1 MYAPPLAS
9 YAVPVTSD
17 DARPPYDPPRPWISS
32 YAPGV
37 PADLDPVS
45 GSLLDIVAASAR
57 DYPDATAL
65 QFFGR
70 ETSYRELQESIERA
84 AAGLRALGVGHG
96 DTVAIV
102 LPNCPQHI
110 VAFYAILR
118 VGAVV
123 VEHNPLYTPRELR
136 KQFEDHG
143 AKTAIVWSKVAETVQ
158 QFPADVAV
166 PTVISVDITR
176 AMPTKLRWALRLPIA
191 KARESRSALTTR
203 VSGTV
208 AWEQLLAAQPIA
220 ASHPRPGTDD
230 LAIIQYTSGTTGT
243 PKGAMLTHRNLLAN
257 ARQAQAWVPS
267 IQRGKGCVVY
277 AVLPMFHA
285 YGLTLCLTFAMSM
298 GARLVLFPRFE
309 PEMVLAVT
317 KKHPA
322 TFLPLVPPIA
332 DRLLRAAREAGV
344 SLSGTEVAIS
354 GAMALPH
361 DLVVPF
367 EQATGGYLVEG
378 YGLSE
383 CSPVLMANP
392 VADNRVPGTVGLP
405 LPGTECRVVDP
416 DDLSLDVP
424 AGERGELLVR
434 GPQVFSGYY
443 GKPEETE
450 SVFVDGWFRTGDI
463 VSIDAQGFVRIV
475 DRIKELIITGGFN
488 VAPTEVEN
496 ALRQHPQ
503 VEDAAVVGLPSEH
516 SGEEVVATVVLA
528 DGAGAADIDG
538 IRDFARST
546 LTPYKVPRRI
556 YVVDELPKSLI
567 GKVLR
572 RQVRDSLVQLNQ
584 PASD

>member
-1 MYAPPLAS
+1 MSS
-9 YAVPVTSD
+9 YQ
-17 DARPPYDPPRPWISS
+17 PPRPWIAS
-32 YAPGV
+32 YADGV
-37 PADLDPVS
+37 PDDLAPVS
-45 GSLLDIVAASAR
+45 GSLIDIVAASAR
-57 DYPDATAL
+57 DYPDAPAL

-70 ETSYRELQESIERA
+70 ETTYSQLQDAIERA
-84 AAGLRALGVGHG
+84 AAGLRDLGVRPG
-96 DTVAIV
+96 DPVAIV

-110 VAFYAILR
+110 VAFYAVLR
-118 VGAVV
+118 LGAVV

-143 AKTAIVWSKVAETVQ
+143 AKHAIVWNKVVSTVQ
-158 QFPADVAV
+158 EFPADLAV
-166 PTVISVDITR
+166 TNLISVDVTR
-176 AMPTKLRWALRLPIA
+176 AMPLLTRAALRLPVA
-191 KARESRSALTTR
+191 KARESRAALTER
-203 VSGTV
+203 VRGTV
-208 AWEQLLAAQPIA
+208 TWDSLVQSPPISA
-220 ASHPRPGTDD
+220 THPKPATAD

-243 PKGAMLTHRNLLAN
+243 PKGAALTHGNLLAN
-257 ARQAQAWVPS
+257 AAQSQAWVPS

-298 GARLVLFPRFE
+298 GARLVLFPKFD
-309 PEMVLAVT
+309 PDLVLDVM

-332 DRLLRAAREAGV
+332 DRLLTAANAKGV
-344 SLSGTEVAIS
+344 SLDGIEVAIS

-361 DLVVPF
+361 ELVVPF
-367 EQATGGYLVEG
+367 EAATHGFLVEG

-416 DDLSLDVP
+416 ENPSEDVEP
-424 AGERGELLVR
+424 GTAGELLVR

-450 SVFVDGWFRTGDI
+450 AVFVDGWFRTGDI
-463 VSIDAQGFVRIV
+463 VTVDDAGFIRIV

-503 VEDAAVVGLPSEH
+503 VADAAVVGLPSEH
-516 SGEEVVATVVLA
+516 SGEEVVAAIVV
-528 DGAGAADIDG
+528 DAGTDVDVEA
-538 IRDFARST
+538 IREYARSI

-556 YVVDELPKSLI
+556 FVVDELPKSLI

-572 RQVRDSLVQLNQ
+572 RQVKEKLLALTSG
-584 PASD
+584 S

>member
-1 MYAPPLAS
+1 M
-9 YAVPVTSD
+9 TT
-17 DARPPYDPPRPWISS
+17 YDPPRPWIAS
-32 YAPGV
+32 YAEGV
-37 PADLDPVS
+37 PEDLAPVT
-45 GSLLDIVAASAR
+45 GSLVDIVDASAR
-57 DYPDATAL
+57 DYPDAAAL
-65 QFFGR
+65 EFFGR
-70 ETSYRELQESIERA
+70 ETSYRSLHEQIERA
-84 AAGLRALGVGHG
+84 AAGLRDLGVKAG
-96 DTVAIV
+96 DPVAIV

-118 VGAVV
+118 LGAVV

-143 AKTAIVWSKVAETVQ
+143 AKHAIVWTKVVKTVQ
-158 QFPADVAV
+158 EFPADVAV
-166 PTVISVDITR
+166 SNLISVDVVK
-176 AMPTKLRWALRLPIA
+176 AMPLRMRVALTLPIA
-191 KARESRSALTTR
+191 KAREARGALAER

-208 AWEQLLAAQPIA
+208 PWGQVVGASPLP

-230 LAIIQYTSGTTGT
+230 LALIQYTSGTTGA
-243 PKGAMLTHRNLLAN
+243 PKGAALTHRNLLSN
-257 ARQAQAWVPS
+257 AAQAQAWVPS
-267 IQRGKGCVVY
+267 IVRGDGCVVY

-298 GARLVLFPRFE
+298 GARLVLFPRFD
-309 PEMVLAVT
+309 PDMVLEVT

-332 DRLLRAAREAGV
+332 DRLLAAAREKGV
-344 SLSGTEVAIS
+344 SLAGTQVAIS

-361 DLVVPF
+361 ELVVPF
-367 EQATGGYLVEG
+367 EEASGGHLVEG

-392 VADNRVPGTVGLP
+392 VAENRVPGTVGLP

-416 DDLSLDVP
+416 DDPTADVP
-424 AGERGELLVR
+424 AGERGELVVR

-450 SVFVDGWFRTGDI
+450 AVFADGWFRTGDI
-463 VSIDAQGFVRIV
+463 VTIDDAGFVRIV

-503 VEDAAVVGLPSEH
+503 IEDAAVVGLPSDH
-516 SGEEVVATVVLA
+516 SGEEVVAAVV
-528 DGAGAADIDG
+528 AAPGQEVDVDAV
-538 IRDFARST
+538 REFARGI
-546 LTPYKVPRRI
+546 LTPYKVPRRVF
-556 YVVDELPKSLI
+556 VVDELPKSLI

-572 RQVRDSLVQLNQ
+572 RQVRERLLALN
-584 PASD
+584 SGS

>member
-1 MYAPPLAS
+1 M
-9 YAVPVTSD
+9 TTT
-17 DARPPYDPPRPWISS
+17 YDPPRPWIAS
-32 YAPGV
+32 YAAGV
-37 PADLDPVS
+37 PSDLAEVT
-45 GSLLDIVAASAR
+45 GSLIDIVDASVR
-57 DYPDATAL
+57 DYPDAPAL
-65 QFFGR
+65 EFFGR
-70 ETSYRELQESIERA
+70 TTSYRDMQEAIDRA
-84 AAGLRALGVGHG
+84 AAGLRDRGVRAG
-96 DTVAIV
+96 DPVAIV

-110 VAFYAILR
+110 IAFYAVLR
-118 VGAVV
+118 LGAVV

-143 AKTAIVWSKVAETVQ
+143 ATHAIVWSKVVETVQ
-158 QFPADVAV
+158 EFPDDLAV
-166 PTVISVDITR
+166 RNLISVDVTR
-176 AMPTKLRWALRLPIA
+176 AMPFATRVALRLPIA
-191 KARESRSALTTR
+191 KARESRAALTTAVR
-203 VSGTV
+203 DATS
-208 AWEQLLAAQPIA
+208 WETLLASEPLP
-220 ASHPRPGTDD
+220 ASHPRPQTDD

-243 PKGAMLTHRNLLAN
+243 PKGASLTHRNLLAN
-257 ARQAQAWVPS
+257 AAQAQAWVPS
-267 IQRGKGCVVY
+267 ITRGNGCVVY

-298 GARLVLFPRFE
+298 GARLVLFPKFD
-309 PEMVLAVT
+309 PDLVLAVM

-332 DRLLRAAREAGV
+332 DRLLAAAKEKGV
-344 SLSGTEVAIS
+344 SLAGTEVAIS

-361 DLVVPF
+361 ELVVPF
-367 EQATGGYLVEG
+367 EKASGGFLVEG

-416 DDLSLDVP
+416 ENPAVDVEP
-424 AGERGELLVR
+424 GSAGELIVR

-450 SVFVDGWFRTGDI
+450 AVFVDGWYRTGDI
-463 VSIDAQGFVRIV
+463 VTIDDAGFVRIV

-503 VEDAAVVGLPSEH
+503 VIDAAVVGLPSEH
-516 SGEEVVATVVLA
+516 SGEEVVAAIVVES
-528 DGAGAADIDG
+528 GADIDVEA
-538 IRDFARST
+538 IREFARGI
-546 LTPYKVPRRI
+546 LTPYKVPRRLF
-556 YVVDELPKSLI
+556 VVDELPKSLI

-572 RQVRDSLVQLNQ
+572 RQVRERLLALTTGS
-584 PASD
+584 

>member
-1 MYAPPLAS
+1 
-9 YAVPVTSD
+9 VTT
-17 DARPPYDPPRPWISS
+17 YDPPRPWIAS
-32 YAPGV
+32 YAEGV
-37 PADLDPVS
+37 PQDLEPVS
-45 GSLLDIVAASAR
+45 GSLVDIVEESAK
-57 DYPDATAL
+57 DYPDAAAL

-70 ETSYRELQESIERA
+70 ETSYRSLHEQIERA
-84 AAGLRALGVGHG
+84 AAGLRALGVRAG
-96 DTVAIV
+96 DPVAIV

-118 VGAVV
+118 LGAVV
-123 VEHNPLYTPRELR
+123 IEHNPLYTPRELR

-143 AKTAIVWSKVAETVQ
+143 AKHAIVWSKVVKTVQ
-158 QFPADVAV
+158 EFPADLAV
-166 PTVISVDITR
+166 TSVISVDITR
-176 AMPTKLRWALRLPIA
+176 AMPFTTRLALRLPLS
-191 KARESRSALTTR
+191 KAREARSALTDR
-203 VSGTV
+203 VSGAI
-208 AWEQLLAAQPIA
+208 AWEDVVGSEPLPAT
-220 ASHPRPGTDD
+220 HPKPATDD
-230 LAIIQYTSGTTGT
+230 LALIQYTSGTTGS
-243 PKGAMLTHRNLLAN
+243 PKGASLTHRNLLSN
-257 ARQAQAWVPS
+257 AAQSRAWVPS
-267 IQRGKGCVVY
+267 IVRGEGCVVY

-298 GARLVLFPRFE
+298 GARLVLFPRFD
-309 PEMVLAVT
+309 PDMVLEVT

-332 DRLLRAAREAGV
+332 DRLLKAAREKGV
-344 SLSGTEVAIS
+344 SLQGTQVAIS

-361 DLVVPF
+361 ELVVPF
-367 EQATGGYLVEG
+367 EAASGGYLVEG

-416 DDLSLDVP
+416 DDPTQDVP
-424 AGERGELLVR
+424 KGERGELIVR
-434 GPQVFSGYY
+434 GPQVFGGYY

-450 SVFVDGWFRTGDI
+450 AVFTDGWFRTGDI
-463 VSIDAQGFVRIV
+463 VMIDDAGFVRVV

-516 SGEEVVATVVLA
+516 SGEEVVAAVVLVP
-528 DGAGAADIDG
+528 GEEIDVEAV
-538 IRDFARST
+538 REFARGI

-556 YVVDELPKSLI
+556 FVVDELPKSLI

-572 RQVRDSLVQLNQ
+572 RQVRDRLLTLTTG
-584 PASD
+584 A